1 MISSPLFIKVAL
13 STVIFLPICHFGCAS
28 ASLTVAFFISSTD
41 LCKKGP
47 PEAVI
52 INLSTCEISF
62 MHWWIAQCSLSTGI
76 IFTPCFFASLIT
88 ISPAITRVSLFASAI
103 FMPFFIAVS
112 VGRNPILPE
121 HATNIMSF
129 SLSEQIFSRPCSPRT
144 VYFGL
149 NFFA

>member
-1 MISSPLFIKVAL
+1 
-13 STVIFLPICHFGCAS
+13 
-28 ASLTVAFFISSTD
+28 
-41 LCKKGP
+41 
-47 PEAVI
+47 
-52 INLSTCEISF
+52 

-76 IFTPCFFASLIT
+76 ILTPCFFASFIT

-149 NFFA
+149 NFFV